1 MSQLCISCVRIMQLL
16 MFSAAVTVLK
26 ACTLCVAFCW
36 HCWFWEGFLLDSG
49 VAHRASTETWDLCG
63 GRHDGKPSLVW
74 ACICICSCVCVL
86 RGRKR
91 ERAQRNT
98 HSLWLCGGVRLW
110 RCIIACPL
118 VSSHHKYNRWNWWT
132 VSIDC
137 GHFTSCG
144 IQLCFIMCSR
154 ECTILHGNKIKSK
167 AVPVQCE
174 TTVG

>member
-1 MSQLCISCVRIMQLL
+1 
-16 MFSAAVTVLK
+16 MFSAAVTILK
-26 ACTLCVAFCW
+26 VCTRSAW
-36 HCWFWEGFLLDSG
+36 HSVDIVNSE
-49 VAHRASTETWDLCG
+49 RASYWTLGLLTVPARKHGTCVVADMMESRVLCG
-63 GRHDGKPSLVW
+63 HASV
-74 ACICICSCVCVL
+74 SVCVCVCVCVE
-86 RGRKR
+86 GEKER
-91 ERAQRNT
+91 EREGAQRNT
-98 HSLWLCGGVRLW
+98 YSLWLCGGVRLW

-154 ECTILHGNKIKSK
+154 ECTLLRGNKIKSK

-174 TTVG
+174 TTVA